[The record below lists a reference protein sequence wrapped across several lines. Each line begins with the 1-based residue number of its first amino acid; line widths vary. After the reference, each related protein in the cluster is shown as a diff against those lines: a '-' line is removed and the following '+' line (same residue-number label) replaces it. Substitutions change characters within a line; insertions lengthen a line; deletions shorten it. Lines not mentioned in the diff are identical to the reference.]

1 LPQTARKPPDRPK
14 PDVRRP
20 PPDGQTRSTVDIG
33 LGIAQISPVAS
44 QADTRSRRLRV
55 LGQTAPA
62 PADAQPRHP
71 PWIRARL
78 PSGQAY
84 FELRHRVH
92 ALGLHTVCES
102 ASCPNVGECW
112 SQRSLTIM
120 ILGALCTRSCKFCD
134 VPTGRPLPPDPGE
147 PERVAAMLAELGLDH
162 AVLTCVTRDDLPDG
176 GAAHWAA
183 TIQAVRSACPA
194 LVLEALVSDFKGD
207 TRNVDMV
214 LDAGPDIFAH
224 NLETVPRL
232 ARQVRVQASVERSLA
247 VLRHASTRG
256 ALTKSGLML
265 GLGETLDEVR
275 ATLHELREAGV
286 AIVTLGQY
294 LRPSRQ
300 HVPVERHVTPD
311 EFLALKQEAQAMGF
325 AHVESGPLV
334 RSSYHAANQRAL
346 VEERRLRAAR

>member
-1 LPQTARKPPDRPK
+1 M
-14 PDVRRP
+14 
-20 PPDGQTRSTVDIG
+20 
-33 LGIAQISPVAS
+33 AQISRVRPSV
-44 QADTRSRRLRV
+44 DTRSRRLRV
-55 LGQTAPA
+55 LGQAPPA
-62 PADAQPRHP
+62 PAGERPRHP

-78 PSGQAY
+78 PTGQTY
-84 FELRHRVH
+84 FDLRHRVH

-112 SQRSLTIM
+112 SQKALTIM
-120 ILGALCTRSCKFCD
+120 ILGDVCTRSCKFCD

-147 PERVAAMLAELGLDH
+147 PERVATILAELGLDH

-183 TIQAVRSACPA
+183 TLRAVRAACPD

-207 TRNVDMV
+207 THSVDLV

-247 VLRHASTRG
+247 VLHHASTRG

-265 GLGETLDEVR
+265 GLGESLDEVR
-275 ATLHELREAGV
+275 ATLGELRGASV
-286 AIVTLGQY
+286 QILTLGQY

-300 HVPVERHVTPD
+300 HLPVERHVTPD
-311 EFLALKQEAQAMGF
+311 EFSLLREEALALGF
-325 AHVESGPLV
+325 VHVESGPLV
-334 RSSYHAANQRAL
+334 RSSYHAANQRPL
-346 VEERRLRAAR
+346 VERWRQR